1 MTTFSLTVALLA
13 LTSTNLALSIASFVL
28 LAIYLRKQNEKVSS
42 LFLVGFIFSTFVFMV
57 NFGATIFLIYCL

>member
-1 MTTFSLTVALLA
+1 
-13 LTSTNLALSIASFVL
+13 LALSIASFVL